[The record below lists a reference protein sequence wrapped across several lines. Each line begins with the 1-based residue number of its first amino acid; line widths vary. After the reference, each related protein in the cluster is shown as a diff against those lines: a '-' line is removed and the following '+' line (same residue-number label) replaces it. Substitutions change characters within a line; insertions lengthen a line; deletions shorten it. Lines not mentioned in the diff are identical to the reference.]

1 MSKVYFNRFLS
12 FLIILLIIAV
22 PVLHAQDISRPISLD
37 EAIKAA
43 LNNNRSVKLAEI
55 DEAIAGA
62 GYKQTEAIH
71 LPQVQVSYTGMST
84 NNPLNAFGFKLQQQS
99 IAATDFNPAL
109 LNNPGATGNFST
121 ELTVQQ
127 PLINMDLLY
136 QRKSAS
142 KQVEIYQLK
151 NQRTKEYIRF
161 AVQKAY
167 LELQFAYQAAAV
179 LDEALQTGKAV
190 YKLTNDHYLQGLIQK
205 SDVLTVQVQVST
217 IETRLAAIKSQIS
230 NASDNLSVLM
240 GVNKGTVYTTPP
252 FQSTGDFNTDTLSAV
267 PALRADFMAMQK
279 AIEAGNLMIEANKKT
294 YLPRLNAFGSYQLN
308 DRKLFGFGAGAYL
321 AGIRLSWD
329 IFKGNSTKNSIAKQ
343 TLEQNRLA
351 VQLSEQKEESNQEL
365 AKTRRALE
373 DNRFAI
379 KQYQTAI
386 EQAAEAARILQNRYE
401 QGLVTTTDVMIAT
414 TQVATQKLA
423 LAEALF
429 GQQVNRTYLELL
441 TGSISK

>member
-1 MSKVYFNRFLS
+1 
-12 FLIILLIIAV
+12 
-22 PVLHAQDISRPISLD
+22 
-37 EAIKAA
+37 
-43 LNNNRSVKLAEI
+43 
-55 DEAIAGA
+55 
-62 GYKQTEAIH
+62 
-71 LPQVQVSYTGMST
+71 
-84 NNPLNAFGFKLQQQS
+84 
-99 IAATDFNPAL
+99 
-109 LNNPGATGNFST
+109 
-121 ELTVQQ
+121 
-127 PLINMDLLY
+127 
-136 QRKSAS
+136 
-142 KQVEIYQLK
+142 
-151 NQRTKEYIRF
+151 
-161 AVQKAY
+161 
-167 LELQFAYQAAAV
+167 
-179 LDEALQTGKAV
+179 
-190 YKLTNDHYLQGLIQK
+190 
-205 SDVLTVQVQVST
+205 
-217 IETRLAAIKSQIS
+217 
-230 NASDNLSVLM
+230 
-240 GVNKGTVYTTPP
+240 
-252 FQSTGDFNTDTLSAV
+252 
-267 PALRADFMAMQK
+267 MAMQK

-401 QGLVTTTDVMIAT
+401 QGLVTTTDVMITT

-429 GQQVNRTYLELL
+429 GQQVNRAYLELL